1 MIWLENRLN
10 GRTSVILPQP
20 PIKKSDDRREQQDFA
35 SVREDLNVSIEVKR
49 SLLGI
54 LLLNITNLKT
64 LLQIWGI

>member
-10 GRTSVILPQP
+10 GRTSVILPLP